1 MEGIELLKLKE
12 TGCVTLRPGGLFSVG
27 DPRSWGMRDPWIRLV
42 AMEDACPTLISGK
55 GGKWLVDPGSARG
68 WAYTLRPFLAWHG
81 INSLD
86 GVVLTA
92 GISDRMGAAKELVQ
106 AMPVKWWAETGTA
119 IRSPALKEWLAELE
133 RREEGKQFWREG
145 EERNLGRDWRVRVLW
160 PPAGGGQGR
169 SEEDGMVLL
178 LEHGSAKL
186 LWAGSIPGEVER
198 ELVLQYGADLQA
210 GVLVQGPAKRG
221 EANLTREWLETVQP
235 RTVVRWSRVLEED
248 TSLSVDFAELAWMEG
263 IELLK
268 LKETGC
274 VTLRPEAESGKWE
287 TEAVVIRR

>member
-1 MEGIELLKLKE
+1 
-12 TGCVTLRPGGLFSVG
+12 
-27 DPRSWGMRDPWIRLV
+27 MRDPWIRLV

-145 EERNLGRDWRVRVLW
+145 EERNLGRDWKARVLW
-160 PPAGGGQGR
+160 PPAGGGQGKFFAI
-169 SEEDGMVLL
+169 EC
-178 LEHGSAKL
+178 K
-186 LWAGSIPGEVER
+186 AGDNKPTA
-198 ELVLQYGADLQA
+198 LQH
-210 GVLVQGPAKRG
+210 
-221 EANLTREWLETVQP
+221 
-235 RTVVRWSRVLEED
+235 
-248 TSLSVDFAELAWMEG
+248 
-263 IELLK
+263 
-268 LKETGC
+268 KEID
-274 VTLRPEAESGKWE
+274 S
-287 TEAVVIRR
+287 IRRARGLALVVNETNIEEIPKINCLLAAKPLL

>member
-1 MEGIELLKLKE
+1 
-12 TGCVTLRPGGLFSVG
+12 
-27 DPRSWGMRDPWIRLV
+27 
-42 AMEDACPTLISGK
+42 
-55 GGKWLVDPGSARG
+55 
-68 WAYTLRPFLAWHG
+68 
-81 INSLD
+81 
-86 GVVLTA
+86 
-92 GISDRMGAAKELVQ
+92 
-106 AMPVKWWAETGTA
+106 
-119 IRSPALKEWLAELE
+119 
-133 RREEGKQFWREG
+133 
-145 EERNLGRDWRVRVLW
+145 
-160 PPAGGGQGR
+160 
-169 SEEDGMVLL
+169 MVLL
-178 LEHGSAKL
+178 LEQGSAKL